1 MYPEV
6 LTCLGGLQRPLPT
19 LSPWAPPLRSLL
31 GRGRPLT
38 LLSRLHSCKP
48 PRGPVKGAQLQ
59 LQLALKTGRAY
70 VVLFLFF
77 YKINIKNF

>member
-1 MYPEV
+1 MHPEV
-6 LTCLGGLQRPLPT
+6 LTCPGGLQRPLPT

-38 LLSRLHSCKP
+38 LPCCLQSCKP

-59 LQLALKTGRAY
+59 RQLALKMGRAY
-70 VVLFLFF
+70 VALFLFF
-77 YKINIKNF
+77 YKINIKIF